1 MFYPSILTSNILMTS
16 SEEEFNLKFK
26 EKLFEN
32 TILSRNITPAII
44 PRYSPSGEPQ
54 IPSISSK
61 TPFIYA
67 TINYHCH
74 QKGVEIRPDI
84 HPSLISNAQ
93 GGLAELDAL
102 ERIMEFHSMTKN
114 STSLKHVSKA
124 FAAST
129 GRSVIYGPSLTSLK
143 KKFWPFILDPD
154 PRFRYVLV
162 DYSQQEPCIAAWFAN
177 DRELL
182 AAYHQGDLYLHIGR
196 HPWLTGLDRDTL
208 KKLILPYSYGQQ
220 AAAYAKLHGIP
231 LETAQHYWQALR
243 EVFNRVDA
251 ALNSRSQVAFRDGF
265 VRCLDWGAHVTPLS
279 NPRAVRNWPVQAAG
293 ADIMRRSV
301 IGLAEAGI
309 DLRLTVHDSFLIRV
323 PIAEQEQQVAKA
335 ITVLKQASASVLG
348 GFELNVQVDGVFDGQ
363 AGVK

>member
-1 MFYPSILTSNILMTS
+1 MTFSRASFDRKFYKKLSTNVIPFKKITTAPPIPS
-16 SEEEFNLKFK
+16 
-26 EKLFEN
+26 
-32 TILSRNITPAII
+32 
-44 PRYSPSGEPQ
+44 YSPPNENLVS
-54 IPSISSK
+54 SICSK
-61 TPFIYA
+61 TPFRYA
-67 TINYHCH
+67 KINYHCH
-74 QKGVEIRPDI
+74 QKGVDIRPDI

-102 ERIMEFHSMTKN
+102 GRIMEFHSMTKN
-114 STSLKHVSKA
+114 STSLSHVSKA
-124 FAAST
+124 FAAGT
-129 GRSVIYGPSLTSLK
+129 GRSVIYGPSLTSIK
-143 KKFWPFILDPD
+143 KKYWPFILDPE
-154 PRFRYVLV
+154 PEFRYVLV
-162 DYSQQEPCIAAWFAN
+162 DYSQQEPCIAACFAN

-243 EVFNRVDA
+243 EIFNRVDA

-265 VRCLDWGAHVTPLS
+265 VRCLDWATHVTPLS

-293 ADIMRRSV
+293 ADIMRRAV
-301 IGLAEAGI
+301 IGLYDAGI
-309 DLRLTVHDSFLIRV
+309 DLRLTVHDSFLIR
-323 PIAEQEQQVAKA
+323 ISMAEQEQQVAKA

-348 GFELNVQVDGVFDGQ
+348 GFELNVKIDGVFDGQ
-363 AGVK
+363 VSEGMM

>member
-1 MFYPSILTSNILMTS
+1 MTFSKTSFDRTFYKKLSINVIPFNKTTTAQPIPS
-16 SEEEFNLKFK
+16 
-26 EKLFEN
+26 
-32 TILSRNITPAII
+32 
-44 PRYSPSGEPQ
+44 YSPPNENLVS
-54 IPSISSK
+54 SICSK
-61 TPFIYA
+61 TPFRYA
-67 TINYHCH
+67 KINYHCH
-74 QKGVEIRPDI
+74 QKGVDIRPDI

-102 ERIMEFHSMTKN
+102 GRIMEFHSMTKN
-114 STSLKHVSKA
+114 STSLSHVSKA
-124 FAAST
+124 FAAGT
-129 GRSVIYGPSLTSLK
+129 GRSIIYGPSLTSIK
-143 KKFWPFILDPD
+143 KKYWPFILDPE
-154 PRFRYVLV
+154 PEFRYVLV

-243 EVFNRVDA
+243 EIFNRVDA

-265 VRCLDWGAHVTPLS
+265 VRCLDWATHVTPLS

-293 ADIMRRSV
+293 ADIMRRAV
-301 IGLAEAGI
+301 IGLYDAGI
-309 DLRLTVHDSFLIRV
+309 DLRLTIHDAFLIRV

-348 GFELNVQVDGVFDGQ
+348 GFALNVKVDGVFGGQ
-363 AGVK
+363 VSGEMM

>member
-1 MFYPSILTSNILMTS
+1 MIS
-16 SEEEFNLKFK
+16 SEEEFNVKFK
-26 EKLFEN
+26 EKLLEN

-44 PRYSPSGEPQ
+44 SRHSPSGEPK

-61 TPFIYA
+61 IPLIYA
-67 TINYHCH
+67 TINYLCH
-74 QKGVEIRPDI
+74 QKRVEIRPDI

-102 ERIMEFHSMTKN
+102 GRIMEFHSMTKN
-114 STSLKHVSKA
+114 STILRHVSKA
-124 FAAST
+124 FATST

-182 AAYHQGDLYLHIGR
+182 SAYHQGDLYLHIGR

-208 KKLILPYSYGQQ
+208 KKLVLPYSYGQQ

-265 VRCLDWGAHVTPLS
+265 VRCLDWAARVTLLS
-279 NPRAVRNWPVQAAG
+279 NPLAVRNCLVQACG
-293 ADIMRRSV
+293 ADVMRRAV
-301 IGLAEAGI
+301 IGLHDAGI
-309 DLRLTVHDSFLIRV
+309 DLRLTIHDAFLIRV
-323 PIAEQEQQVAKA
+323 PIAEQEHQVAKA

-348 GFELNVQVDGVFDGQ
+348 GFELNVKIDGVFDGQ
-363 AGVK
+363 AGVM

>member
-1 MFYPSILTSNILMTS
+1 MFYPSTLILKMSMIF
-16 SEEEFNLKFK
+16 SEEEFSIKFIK
-26 EKLFEN
+26 KLSEN
-32 TILSRNITPAII
+32 IILSRNITSAII
-44 PRYSPSGEPQ
+44 PQYSPPGELQ
-54 IPSISSK
+54 IPSISHK

-67 TINYHCH
+67 KLNYHCH
-74 QKGVEIRPDI
+74 HKGVEIRPHI
-84 HPSLISNAQ
+84 SPSLISNAQ

-102 ERIMEFHSMTKN
+102 GRIMEFHSMTKN
-114 STSLKHVSKA
+114 STSLRHVSKA
-124 FAAST
+124 FATST

-143 KKFWPFILDPD
+143 KKFWPFILDPE
-154 PRFRYVLV
+154 PEFRYVLV
-162 DYSQQEPCIAAWFAN
+162 DYSQQEPCIAACFAN

-243 EVFNRVDA
+243 EIFNRVDA

-265 VRCLDWGAHVTPLS
+265 VRCLDWATHVTPLS

-293 ADIMRRSV
+293 ADIMRRAV
-301 IGLAEAGI
+301 IGLYDAGI
-309 DLRLTVHDSFLIRV
+309 DLRLTIHDAFLIRV
-323 PIAEQEQQVAKA
+323 PVAETEQQVAKA
-335 ITVLKQASASVLG
+335 IAVLRRASALVLG
-348 GFELNVQVDGVFDGQ
+348 GFELNVKVDGLFDGQ
-363 AGVK
+363 AGVM